1 MIEATQARRLICLL
15 LLLLLACVC
24 ACLPRQ
30 RFNKQCQWTGDI
42 ARPLDLQD
50 ARDRGHLAE
59 DAQLAEELGMRYSD
73 FKHKELTGYEGH
85 GGYLQQG
92 AVTRGCT
99 EKMFSEIE
107 RAHGVTREQIFAAR
121 MQRDWRF
128 DAAVIISFVGVY
140 LLGTIGACRM
150 LARRFGHRGARVWI
164 AAVVLIS
171 VAVTLVGV
179 QLLELWSITA
189 ESFRVGNDHLGA
201 SRAAKSPWFDP
212 WHRHLPELFV
222 SGLLVFWIAAWRCRP
237 IDDAD
242 EPTVPDSSPQGLVL
256 H

>member
-1 MIEATQARRLICLL
+1 MRRLTWLVLVLL
-15 LLLLLACVC
+15 LCAS

-30 RFNKQCQWTGDI
+30 RFNKQCRWTGDTP
-42 ARPLDLQD
+42 RPLDLQD

-99 EKMFSEIE
+99 EKMFAEIE

-121 MQRDWRF
+121 MERDWRF

-171 VAVTLVGV
+171 LAATLVGV

-189 ESFRVGNDHLGA
+189 ESIRVGNDHLGA

-212 WHRHLPELFV
+212 WHRHLPELLVFGV
-222 SGLLVFWIAAWRCRP
+222 LVFWIVAWRCRP
-237 IDDAD
+237 VDNAD
-242 EPTVPDSSPQGLVL
+242 ERMVPDSGPQGIVL

>member
-1 MIEATQARRLICLL
+1 MTKATPVRRLTWFVAVASL
-15 LLLLLACVC
+15 CVA
-24 ACLPRQ
+24 ACLPRY
-30 RFNKQCQWTGDI
+30 RFNKQCQWTGDLP
-42 ARPLDLQD
+42 RPLDLQD
-50 ARDRGHLAE
+50 ARDRRHLVE

-92 AVTRGCT
+92 AVTRGCM
-99 EKMFSEIE
+99 EKMFNEIE

-128 DAAVIISFVGVY
+128 DAAVIGSFAGLY
-140 LLGTIGACRM
+140 LLGTIAACRL
-150 LARRFGHRGARVWI
+150 LARRFSHRGARVWI

-171 VAVTLVGV
+171 IAATLTGV
-179 QLLELWSITA
+179 QLLELWALAA

-201 SRAAKSPWFDP
+201 TRAAKSPWFDP
-212 WHRHLPELFV
+212 WHRHLLMLFV
-222 SGLLVFWIAAWRCRP
+222 SGVLVFWIAAWRYRP
-237 IDDAD
+237 LDEAN
-242 EPTVPDSSPQGLVL
+242 EPTLPDTGPQGIVL